1 MMDNIVLIVGG
12 NNPAQTIM
20 LFIKLW
26 VNLFT
31 STISI
36 KIGLNFQ
43 KGFFVVGFES
53 VLAYEEKLKEF
64 QNNSLS
70 FIYLKHGLSEI

>member
-1 MMDNIVLIVGG
+1 MLIVGG
-12 NNPAQTIM
+12 NNPAQTIT

-36 KIGLNFQ
+36 KRGLNFQ

-53 VLAYEEKLKEF
+53 VLVYEEKLKEF
-64 QNNSLS
+64 QNNSLF